1 MKKITF
7 HFLSTLLFLFLGSNV
22 WAADELFYTLKAV
35 KNETNNNAYAN
46 YYDVTYNSMDWSV
59 PGNQTLGDF
68 WRIGGKSLENVDR
81 FITAKSAMGSVISR
95 VVLNHNGVSRNTVTI
110 NSLTLTV
117 ASDAEFATILDQV
130 TITPTIGLNQAGNA
144 EFIPSTEFGVE
155 WPVDAFYKL
164 AINVTSTTTS
174 NGGLDVTS
182 IEFYAPLAST
192 GVNEPTFSPAG
203 GTYAGAVTVTISA
216 DEDCYILYTTDGTD
230 PQVSMTATMVETN
243 TTTVEVTET
252 TTIRAYALYMGAN
265 MSNEASATYTILKPI
280 TSIGAL
286 CAAATDAR
294 EPVLVEFN
302 NWFCTGVAG
311 SNVYFTDGK
320 NGILLYQSGNGF
332 EVGDELTGTARITL
346 TMYNE
351 CPEIMGLTTTTEG
364 LTVTK
369 GGEGATPMVV
379 VIADLEKDM
388 QGNLITLEGVT
399 YNASGKV
406 FVDDDD
412 NTIVPYNRFVNPLPE
427 LVDGKTYNVTGVAIW
442 YKNNQIWEIAPRTE
456 EEFVLL
462 TSQTAPESY
471 WSVESETVDVNDTPT
486 AVFTTDSDGEVTYE
500 SSNEDVATID
510 ENGVIT
516 PVGKGT
522 TIITAFVAETETYLP
537 DSKSF
542 KLTVTVEGYTD
553 VTFAYNDA
561 DIAGQGAPDTG
572 AELTATRNDVLT
584 LYANKAYA
592 KEGDTHIKFYGSKYE
607 EIGEDEEKE
616 KVLTEPSFIEL
627 SVVDG
632 YAITEVVLTATGEGY
647 IKEWKDQFGT
657 DAVINGV
664 TATLKGEWGK
674 LILTNQATSQARIKT
689 IAVTYIDTNII
700 DAISLTPALSEGN
713 GAIYNLAGQR
723 LSKMQKGIN
732 IVNGK
737 KVLK

>member
-35 KNETNNNAYAN
+35 QDGTNKQNAYAN
-46 YYDVTYNSMDWSV
+46 YYDVTYNGMDWSV

-68 WRIGGKSLENVDR
+68 WRIGGKSLEKVDR

-155 WPVDAFYKL
+155 WPVDAYYKL

-265 MSNEASATYTILKPI
+265 MSNETSATYTILKPI
-280 TSIGAL
+280 PSIGAL

-302 NWFCTGVAG
+302 NWICTGVAG

-320 NGILLYQSGNGF
+320 NGILLYQSGHGF
-332 EVGDELTGTARITL
+332 EVGDELTGTAQITL

-364 LTVTK
+364 LTVTP
-369 GGEGATPMVV
+369 GEGATPMVV

-412 NTIVPYNRFVNPLPE
+412 NTIVPYNRFIKLPE

-471 WSVESETVDVNDTPT
+471 WSVVEETVDINTIPT

-553 VTFAYNDA
+553 VTFAYDDT
-561 DIAGQGAPDTG
+561 DIAGQGAPETG

-616 KVLTEPSFIEL
+616 KVLTEPSYIEL

-657 DAVINGV
+657 DAVISGV

-674 LILTNQATSQARIKT
+674 LVLTNQATSQARIKT

-700 DAISLTPALSEGN
+700 DAISHTPALSEGK

-723 LSKMQKGIN
+723 MSKMQRGIN
-732 IVNGK
+732 IVDGK

>member
-1 MKKITF
+1 M
-7 HFLSTLLFLFLGSNV
+7 
-22 WAADELFYTLKAV
+22 
-35 KNETNNNAYAN
+35 
-46 YYDVTYNSMDWSV
+46 
-59 PGNQTLGDF
+59 
-68 WRIGGKSLENVDR
+68 
-81 FITAKSAMGSVISR
+81 
-95 VVLNHNGVSRNTVTI
+95 
-110 NSLTLTV
+110 
-117 ASDAEFATILDQV
+117 
-130 TITPTIGLNQAGNA
+130 
-144 EFIPSTEFGVE
+144 
-155 WPVDAFYKL
+155 
-164 AINVTSTTTS
+164 
-174 NGGLDVTS
+174 
-182 IEFYAPLAST
+182 
-192 GVNEPTFSPAG
+192 
-203 GTYAGAVTVTISA
+203 
-216 DEDCYILYTTDGTD
+216 
-230 PQVSMTATMVETN
+230 
-243 TTTVEVTET
+243 
-252 TTIRAYALYMGAN
+252 
-265 MSNEASATYTILKPI
+265 
-280 TSIGAL
+280 
-286 CAAATDAR
+286 
-294 EPVLVEFN
+294 
-302 NWFCTGVAG
+302 
-311 SNVYFTDGK
+311 
-320 NGILLYQSGNGF
+320 
-332 EVGDELTGTARITL
+332 
-346 TMYNE
+346 
-351 CPEIMGLTTTTEG
+351 
-364 LTVTK
+364 
-369 GGEGATPMVV
+369 
-379 VIADLEKDM
+379 
-388 QGNLITLEGVT
+388 
-399 YNASGKV
+399 
-406 FVDDDD
+406 
-412 NTIVPYNRFVNPLPE
+412 
-427 LVDGKTYNVTGVAIW
+427 
-442 YKNNQIWEIAPRTE
+442 
-456 EEFVLL
+456 
-462 TSQTAPESY
+462 
-471 WSVESETVDVNDTPT
+471 
-486 AVFTTDSDGEVTYE
+486 
-500 SSNEDVATID
+500 ATID